1 MLIGCVN
8 MGPGCLIGFFDY
20 SNPLRRVLR
29 WCVNIQKVLEVSRR
43 KKITKRQLSG
53 RIVNSIK
60 I

>member
-43 KKITKRQLSG
+43 KKKLLKGS
-53 RIVNSIK
+53 
-60 I
+60 